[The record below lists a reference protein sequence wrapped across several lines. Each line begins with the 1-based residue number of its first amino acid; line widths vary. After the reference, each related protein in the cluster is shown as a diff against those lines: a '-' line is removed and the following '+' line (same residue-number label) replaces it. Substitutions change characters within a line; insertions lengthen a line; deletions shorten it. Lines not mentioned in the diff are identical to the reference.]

1 MGFSDWF
8 TFRSKEQKRAES
20 LQYAKWACP
29 YGDEQRAKLLLLLS
43 EILPEEGPK
52 LGLSCYLIGREAYWG
67 GTKTIDTIDD
77 NSTAEERRLR
87 AARKLMKQLRNR
99 IGIEL
104 ARYIALIEADA
115 TIDENLNYPSADEL
129 VKSGEELLCWLKE
142 HQRQL
147 KHV

>member
-1 MGFSDWF
+1 
-8 TFRSKEQKRAES
+8 
-20 LQYAKWACP
+20 
-29 YGDEQRAKLLLLLS
+29 
-43 EILPEEGPK
+43 
-52 LGLSCYLIGREAYWG
+52 
-67 GTKTIDTIDD
+67 
-77 NSTAEERRLR
+77 
-87 AARKLMKQLRNR
+87 MKQLRNR